1 LVSNAQGWRVII
13 IDVRVGAVEIYA
25 IVWRRSRKRKD
36 MIKLSLPPKLV
47 ENLI

>member
-25 IVWRRSRKRKD
+25 IVWMRSRNRED
-36 MIKLSLPPKLV
+36 VIKLSLPPKLV
-47 ENLI
+47 EN